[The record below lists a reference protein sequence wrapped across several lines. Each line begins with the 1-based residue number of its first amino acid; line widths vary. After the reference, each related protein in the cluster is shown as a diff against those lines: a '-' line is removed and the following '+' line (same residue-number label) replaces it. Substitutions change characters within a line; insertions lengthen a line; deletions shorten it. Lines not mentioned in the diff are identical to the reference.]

1 MIGSAVDNPD
11 LFALIGF
18 VWAAG
23 GPSGVLVGQPITT
36 PDGETYSIV
45 WGDDEGDV

>member
-1 MIGSAVDNPD
+1 MDQPD
-11 LFALIGF
+11 VLALNTY
-18 VWAAG
+18 VWELG
-23 GPSGVLVGQPITT
+23 GPGGELVGQPITT